1 MVVIVD
7 LDDEAQAKLSNVKP
21 LHHTLSLPVS
31 GRDQQSEDA
40 ERPNPNYNKG
50 FSAALSCYP

>member
-7 LDDEAQAKLSNVKP
+7 LDDEALAELSNVKP
-21 LHHTLSLPVS
+21 RHGLG
-31 GRDQQSEDA
+31 GREQHPAEDIA
-40 ERPNPNYNKG
+40 RPNPNYNNG